1 MMQAIMSL
9 LIPRLYLL
17 PTWELC
23 PQPSCKSLA
32 NHACVVSEDCIS
44 YSLLA
49 LFFGSRSD
57 GQEINAPT
65 VVLMTKFINNIRRS
79 GNMGESIYIDVN
91 FSTPTEKI
99 LELRQ
104 RMQDFLA
111 VNSRDF
117 QPGFDIKINEIVQL
131 NTMNLLLYLE
141 YKGNWQDGGRR
152 WERRTRFM
160 YALKDALVDLDIK
173 YDLPTQNVVT
183 SQAPEISLQAET
195 PQSFSSGIKPRYRQN
210 TSSSFPDVSV

>member
-1 MMQAIMSL
+1 MSL

-23 PQPSCKSLA
+23 PQPLCKSLWQIM
-32 NHACVVSEDCIS
+32 HVL
-44 YSLLA
+44 SLRTVFLI
-49 LFFGSRSD
+49 LCCFFFRSRSD

-99 LELRQ
+99 LELRT

-173 YDLPTQNVVT
+173 YDLPSQNVVT
-183 SQAPEISLQAET
+183 SQAPEITLQAET

-210 TSSSFPDVSV
+210 TTSSFPDVSV